1 MKKLPIALALT
12 ALFGLSACQK
22 DTQTEG
28 ANDAAVAGTMTET
41 QQQSYSQG
49 AYVGQFIGQKIDEQL
64 QLGMDVEPALVIQGF
79 SDAIKGTG
87 KMDQQAMQTAL
98 QALEANMKAKRDEQ
112 TQAAGEANLNK
123 GKEYLEENAKRENV
137 NVTESGLQYEVLEE
151 GTGPKPAA
159 EDTVKVHYKGTLID
173 GTEFDSSYSRGE
185 PAVFPLNRVISG
197 WTEGVQLMKVGSKYR
212 FHIPSSLAYG
222 ERDMGQITPNSTL
235 VFDVELLDIVEKDQE
250 QTQD

>member
-28 ANDAAVAGTMTET
+28 ATDAVVAGTMTET

-64 QLGMDVEPALVIQGF
+64 QLGMDVDAALVIQGF
-79 SDAIKGTG
+79 SDAINGSG
-87 KMDQQAMQTAL
+87 KMSQEELQTAL
-98 QALEANMKAKRDEQ
+98 KGLEAAMQASREEQAKA
-112 TQAAGEANLNK
+112 TGEANLSK
-123 GKEYLEENAKRENV
+123 GKAYLTENAKRDGV
-137 NVTESGLQYEVLEE
+137 TVTESGLQYEVLEA
-151 GTGPKPAA
+151 GTGPKPEAK
-159 EDTVKVHYKGTLID
+159 DTVKVHYKGTLID

-185 PAVFPLNRVISG
+185 PAVFPLHRVISG
-197 WTEGVQLMKVGSKYR
+197 WTEGVQLMKVGSKFR
-212 FHIPSSLAYG
+212 FHIPAELAYG

-235 VFDVELLDIVEKDQE
+235 VFDVELLDIVE
-250 QTQD
+250 QDKEDAPE